1 MRQRALLIGCRTG
14 VLRGVE
20 ADVALMADTL
30 TPLGFEVTRATGRR
44 ATRRGLIEAYRALVD
59 ATEAGDAAVVY
70 YSGHGGQ
77 ARAPRS
83 APAAPGRPD
92 RLRYLCPTDI
102 DEPGPHGPFR
112 GLFADELSLLQDEL
126 SARTANVTTIIDSCH
141 SARMARTARQVPK
154 ARTDGRD
161 WATVYGAWRT
171 VVRAAPPR
179 TGRPAAES
187 NPSVVRLVACE
198 PDASAYEVELPGFDG
213 PRGLL
218 TASLARLLRAPGADR
233 LTWRTL
239 LGLLRP
245 AVLDVVPFQRPE
257 VEGPADRLLF
267 DTAEQRATGVLPVG
281 FDRDGAYLTGAE
293 LFGIA
298 VGDRYALVPPGGDP
312 ERPLTAAAVDRVEAG
327 TARLRIQSEGAADRA
342 ADSATRPPPGTEA
355 HPLHVS
361 LGRRPVL
368 LTPADHP
375 DHARVAARLNACA
388 HVRTARSDE
397 PALAVLTLTADGL
410 CLADAEGEPLRSAAV
425 PTTDTALDSLT
436 LDLQQ
441 LARAAH
447 VRALASGTG
456 PAALPDDVT
465 FHYALLCA
473 DGTQQPLDRGGA
485 DAFQALPA
493 FPAFHGDEIVVHLH
507 NRAAER
513 RYVSVFDIG
522 LRGAVTQLT
531 TTEPAGVGLDPGDH
545 YELFRL
551 PGSHR
556 LAGIELYWP
565 DGLPRGAPRPE
576 TLVAVVTDR
585 PQDLTRLAQRG
596 IARRGPGGSALQ
608 RLVDDVLTGVR
619 DARPPGTAEP
629 WVRYRVTRC
638 DLLLHHGRRPGR
650 PAHDPDAGR

>member
-1 MRQRALLIGCRTG
+1 MPSWRLRRASRGAAMRQRALLIGCRTG
-14 VLRGVE
+14 ALRGVD

-30 TPLGFEVTRATGRR
+30 TPLGFEVTRVTGPR
-44 ATRRGLIEAYRALVD
+44 ATRRGIIDAYRALID
-59 ATEAGDAAVVY
+59 ATGAGDAAVVY

-77 ARAPRS
+77 ARDPGS
-83 APAAPGRPD
+83 APAPGQPARIQ
-92 RLRYLCPTDI
+92 YLCPTDI
-102 DEPGPHGPFR
+102 DEPGPHGTFR
-112 GLFADELSLLQDEL
+112 GLFADELSVLQDEL
-126 SARTANVTTIIDSCH
+126 SARTANVTTVIDSCH

-154 ARTDGRD
+154 ARTEGRD
-161 WATVYGAWRT
+161 WATVHAAWRT
-171 VVRAAPPR
+171 AVRTAPPR
-179 TGRPAAES
+179 SGRTAES

-198 PDASAYEVELPGFDG
+198 PDASAYEVQLPGFDG

-218 TASLARLLRAPGADR
+218 TASLARLLRAPGASR

-267 DTAEQRATGVLPVG
+267 DTREQRATGVLPVAA
-281 FDRDGAYLTGAE
+281 DRDGARLDGAE

-298 VGDRYALVPPGGDP
+298 VGDQYALVPPGGDP
-312 ERPLTAAAVDRVEAG
+312 ERPLALAVVDRTEAG
-327 TARLRIQSEGAADRA
+327 TARLRVEGEAA
-342 ADSATRPPPGTEA
+342 PGPHQIPPGTEA

-368 LTPADHP
+368 LRPADHP
-375 DHARVAARLNACA
+375 DHARVAARLGACA
-388 HVRTARSDE
+388 HLRIARSDE
-397 PALAVLTLTADGL
+397 PALAALTLTPDGL
-410 CLADAEGEPLRSAAV
+410 RLDDADGEPLRATAT
-425 PTTDTALDSLT
+425 PATDAALDSLT
-436 LDLQQ
+436 QDLRQ

-456 PAALPDDVT
+456 PAALPDDVS

-473 DGTQQPLDRGGA
+473 DGTHLPLDRSGA
-485 DAFQALPA
+485 HV
-493 FPAFHGDEIVVHLH
+493 FHGDEIVVRIH

-513 RYVSVFDIG
+513 RHVSVFDIG

-531 TTEPAGVGLDPGDH
+531 TAEPAGVGLDPGAH

-576 TLVAVVTDR
+576 TLIAVVTDR

-596 IARRGPGGSALQ
+596 IARRGPAGSALQ

-619 DARPPGTAEP
+619 DARVPEAAEP
-629 WVRYRVTRC
+629 PVRYRVTRC
-638 DLLLHHGRRPGR
+638 DVLLHHGRRSGP
-650 PAHDPDAGR
+650 PDHAPHAGR